1 MTKNTQRLSQ
11 TVSTFGP
18 GAMVDLPTR
27 SVVVGGLNQWEMRSV
42 TVISEPRLTTRL
54 ERLLKDQN
62 RLADGIKLQL
72 RIPPVTDAGTFNLPD
87 GIRAF
92 VFPKWF
98 VCERTEPGSTPSGR
112 RRRLVPWQDL
122 AANGRR
128 RYAFD
133 DGKASDVTPIRFV
146 CACEKGHMQ
155 DIDWRRV
162 VHGAERCQ
170 EPMWVEETGTS
181 ADPADTAIIC
191 ACGKR
196 LSLQDLFQPGRLG
209 TCGGERPWLLDKDP
223 NGCGEKLKLLTRT
236 ATNTYFP
243 QVMTVI
249 SLPSEEDALSAIVQT
264 LEGVLKE
271 AHSAADITVAKKF
284 NPTVASALGSYSDAD
299 IFDRLQRIRQGA
311 QAQSSLTPKRAE
323 FDIFASGRTEIGQ
336 NTPDAKLYC
345 ETLPRSV
352 WEGAAPYPSIRNL
365 VAVHRLREV
374 SCLYG
379 FTRFEAAPTSADG
392 DIEDVALAVRGA
404 PIADGCDW
412 LPAVEQFGEGLF
424 VHFDERAILNWLS
437 REHVRNRHDKLL
449 HGFERWANRY
459 GKNAPRYPGTAYFLL
474 HSLSHALMQEISL
487 DCGYPASSL
496 KERVYAYASAQG
508 GIIDCCGL
516 LIYTASPGAQGT
528 LGGLVSIAPR
538 FSEILTAA
546 LRRAEI
552 CSNDPICADHE
563 PDVHT
568 ADRATHGAACH
579 SCLLVAETSCE
590 ARNLFLD
597 RALLVRT
604 MSSADTA
611 FFA

>member
-1 MTKNTQRLSQ
+1 MRVPPISD
-11 TVSTFGP
+11 S
-18 GAMVDLPTR
+18 GAFATL
-27 SVVVGGLNQWEMRSV
+27 
-42 TVISEPRLTTRL
+42 
-54 ERLLKDQN
+54 
-62 RLADGIKLQL
+62 
-72 RIPPVTDAGTFNLPD
+72 D
-87 GIRAF
+87 GIRCF
-92 VFPKWF
+92 IFPKWF
-98 VCERTEPGSTPSGR
+98 VCERTEPGSTPIDR

-128 RYAFD
+128 RYTFD

-146 CACEKGHMQ
+146 CACEKGHLQ

-162 VHGAERCQ
+162 VHGPDKCQ
-170 EPMWVEETGTS
+170 EPMWVEEKGTS
-181 ADPADTAIIC
+181 ADPADTAVIC

-209 TCGGERPWLLDKDP
+209 SCVGERPWLLDRDP

-243 QVMTVI
+243 QVLTVI
-249 SLPSEEDALSAIVQT
+249 SLPAEEDALSAIVQT

-271 AHSAADITVAKKF
+271 AQSAVNIGQAKKY
-284 NPTVASALGSYSDAD
+284 NPSVASALGAYADTD
-299 IFDRLQRIRQGA
+299 IFDRLQRIREGA
-311 QAQSSLTPKRAE
+311 QAQSNLKPKQSE
-323 FDIFASGRTEIGQ
+323 FDIFASGRAEIGQ

-345 ETLPRSV
+345 QTLPRNT
-352 WEGAAPYPSIRNL
+352 WENDHLYPSVRNL

-379 FTRFEAAPTSADG
+379 FTRFEAAPTSTDG
-392 DIEDVALAVRGA
+392 DIEDIGLAVRGA
-404 PIADGCDW
+404 PISDGTDW

-424 VHFDERAILNWLS
+424 VHFDEREILKWLCS
-437 REHVRNRHDKLL
+437 ERVLGRQARLL
-449 HGFERWANRY
+449 HGFEKWAIRY
-459 GKNAPRYPGTAYFLL
+459 GTSAPRYPGTAYYLL
-474 HSLSHALMQEISL
+474 HSLSHALMQEIAL

-496 KERVYAYASAQG
+496 KERVYAHSATQG
-508 GIIDCCGL
+508 GMVDRCGL
-516 LIYTASPGAQGT
+516 LIYTASAGAQGT

-538 FSEILTAA
+538 FSETLTAA

-563 PDVHT
+563 PDGHT
-568 ADRATHGAACH
+568 GDRATHGAACH

-597 RALLVRT
+597 RALLVPT
-604 MSSADTA
+604 MSGVGTE
-611 FFA
+611 FFSRPEHAQVR